1 MTAQPANQ
9 AANQSWVSEVL
20 AFWFTELGRKAWF
33 RKDAGIDGA
42 IRGRFAHLIDEI
54 NARPVEES
62 ILSPDQALASVI
74 VLDQFTRNIYRGT
87 PRAFAYDELARGI
100 ARLAIAVGLDQRIP
114 ADRRIFLYLPFEHG
128 EALADQYRS
137 VELISS
143 LGDDEYTRYA
153 EAHRDVIERFGR
165 FPHRNEILG
174 RMSTLEENA
183 FLEEPGSKF

>member
-1 MTAQPANQ
+1 MSAEPLNQ
-9 AANQSWVSEVL
+9 TWAGEVL

-33 RKDAGIDGA
+33 RKDSAIDDA
-42 IRGRFAHLIDEI
+42 IRARFAHLIDEI
-54 NARPVEES
+54 NARPIEEA
-62 ILSPDQALASVI
+62 IATPDHALASVI
-74 VLDQFTRNIYRGT
+74 VLDQFTRNIFRGT
-87 PRAFAYDELARGI
+87 PRAFAYDELARGV
-100 ARLAIAVGLDQRIP
+100 ARLAVAVGLDQRIP

-165 FPHRNEILG
+165 FPHRNEVLG
-174 RMSTLEENA
+174 RMSTPEEEA
-183 FLEEPGSKF
+183 FLQEPGGSF